1 MTWHVMSWH
10 DMTWHYIKYIY
21 IYYVYQGLGLSGVP
35 TFSPVLALALAVIA
49 AVTAGIVALRLAETS
64 ELA

>member
-1 MTWHVMSWH
+1 M
-10 DMTWHYIKYIY
+10 
-21 IYYVYQGLGLSGVP
+21 YQGLGLSGVP